1 MKKWMVM
8 LCVGMLALGLAACG
22 NRKDSDTGSESG
34 GSSMQESTGIQGD
47 VGAGEP
53 TVEEDL
59 APGGAG
65 EDVGEDAGGWSEE
78 MQALR
83 DAVAAELGDD
93 YWPDMEI
100 PAEVLESQYGLTE
113 DMYEDYMGEMPMM
126 SAHVDALLIVKA
138 KEGQAETVQETL
150 EAYRINLLKNSMQY
164 PMNMGKLQASKVDSE
179 GDYVYFVL
187 LGGDVTEVAEK
198 GDEAVIAYCREQNE
212 RVIDL
217 LVQQVA

>member
-1 MKKWMVM
+1 MKKWMMM
-8 LCVGMLALGLAACG
+8 LCVGMLVLGLTACG
-22 NRKDSDTGSESG
+22 NRKDSDMGSESG
-34 GSSMQESTGIQGD
+34 GSSLQESTGVQGNAGAGQSTVED
-47 VGAGEP
+47 VG
-53 TVEEDL
+53 
-59 APGGAG
+59 PGGAG

-83 DAVAAELGDD
+83 DAVAEELGDD
-93 YWPDMEI
+93 YWPNMEM
-100 PAEVLESQYGLTE
+100 PAEILKSQYGLTE

-126 SAHVDALLIVKA
+126 SAHVDTLLIVKA
-138 KEGQAETVQETL
+138 KEGQADEIKGAL
-150 EAYRINLLKNSMQY
+150 EDYRINLLKNSMQY
-164 PMNMGKLQASKVDSE
+164 PMNMGKVQASKVDSE

>member
-1 MKKWMVM
+1 MKKWMMM
-8 LCVGMLALGLAACG
+8 LCVGMLALGLTACG
-22 NRKDSDTGSESG
+22 NRKDSDTGGESG
-34 GSSMQESTGIQGD
+34 GSSLQESTGVQGN
-47 VGAGEP
+47 VGAGQS
-53 TVEEDL
+53 TVEDV

-93 YWPDMEI
+93 YWPNMEM
-100 PAEVLESQYGLTE
+100 PAEILKSQYGLTE

-126 SAHVDALLIVKA
+126 SAHVDTLLIVKA
-138 KEGQAETVQETL
+138 KEGQADEVKGVL
-150 EAYRINLLKNSMQY
+150 EDYRINLLKNSMQY
-164 PMNMGKLQASKVDSE
+164 PMNMGKVQASKVDSE

-212 RVIDL
+212 RVIDI

>member
-1 MKKWMVM
+1 MKKWMM
-8 LCVGMLALGLAACG
+8 ILCVGMLALGLTACG
-22 NRKDSDTGSESG
+22 NRKDSDMGSESG
-34 GSSMQESTGIQGD
+34 GSSLQESTGVQGNAGAGQSTVED
-47 VGAGEP
+47 VG
-53 TVEEDL
+53 
-59 APGGAG
+59 PGGAG

-93 YWPDMEI
+93 YWPNMEM
-100 PAEVLESQYGLTE
+100 PAEILKSQYGLTE

-126 SAHVDALLIVKA
+126 SAHVDTLLIVKA
-138 KEGQAETVQETL
+138 KEGQADEVKGVL
-150 EAYRINLLKNSMQY
+150 EDYRINLLKNSMQY
-164 PMNMGKLQASKVDSE
+164 PMNMGKVQASKVDSE

-187 LGGDVTEVAEK
+187 LGGDVAEVAEK

-212 RVIDL
+212 RVIDI

>member
-1 MKKWMVM
+1 MKKWIMM
-8 LCVGMLALGLAACG
+8 LCVGILALGLTACG
-22 NRKDSDTGSESG
+22 NRKDADTGSESG
-34 GSSMQESTGIQGD
+34 GSSLQESMGVQGN
-47 VGAGEP
+47 VGAGES
-53 TVEEDL
+53 TVEDIG
-59 APGGAG
+59 PGGAG

-78 MQALR
+78 MQSLR

-93 YWPDMEI
+93 YWPNMEM
-100 PAEVLESQYGLTE
+100 PAEILKSQYGLTE

-126 SAHVDALLIVKA
+126 SAHVDTLLIVKA
-138 KEGQAETVQETL
+138 KEGQADEVKGIL
-150 EAYRINLLKNSMQY
+150 EDYRINLLKDSMQY
-164 PMNMGKLQASKVDSE
+164 PMNMGKVQASKVDSE

-212 RVIDL
+212 RVIDI

>member
-1 MKKWMVM
+1 MKKWMMM
-8 LCVGMLALGLAACG
+8 LCVGILALGLTACG
-22 NRKDSDTGSESG
+22 NRKNSDMGSESG
-34 GSSMQESTGIQGD
+34 GSSLQESTSVQGN
-47 VGAGEP
+47 VGAGES
-53 TVEEDL
+53 TVEDL

-93 YWPDMEI
+93 YWPNMEM
-100 PAEVLESQYGLTE
+100 PAEILKSQYGLTE

-126 SAHVDALLIVKA
+126 SAHVDTLLIVKA
-138 KEGQAETVQETL
+138 KEGQADEVKGVL
-150 EAYRINLLKNSMQY
+150 EDHRINLLKNSMQY
-164 PMNMGKLQASKVDSE
+164 PMNMGKVQASKVDSE

-212 RVIDL
+212 RVIDI

>member
-1 MKKWMVM
+1 MKKWMVT
-8 LCVGMLALGLAACG
+8 LCVGMLALGLVACG

-34 GSSMQESTGIQGD
+34 GSSIQESTGVQGN
-47 VGAGEP
+47 VGAGDS
-53 TVEEDL
+53 TAEESS

-93 YWPDMEI
+93 YWPDMEM
-100 PAEVLESQYGLTE
+100 PAEFLQSQFGLTE

-126 SAHVDALLIVKA
+126 SAHVDTLLIVKA
-138 KEGQAETVQETL
+138 KEGQTDAVKRAL
-150 EAYRINLLKNSMQY
+150 ENYRTNLVENSMQY
-164 PMNMGKLQASKVDSE
+164 PSNMGKVQASQVGSE

-187 LGGDVTEVAEK
+187 LGGDVTAVEEQ
-198 GDEAVIAYCREQNE
+198 GDEAIIAHCQEQNE
-212 RVIDL
+212 RVIDI
-217 LVQQVA
+217 LVQQMA

>member
-1 MKKWMVM
+1 MKKWMMM
-8 LCVGMLALGLAACG
+8 LCVGMLALGLTACG
-22 NRKDSDTGSESG
+22 NRKNSDMGSESG
-34 GSSMQESTGIQGD
+34 GSSLQESTSVQGN
-47 VGAGEP
+47 VGAGES
-53 TVEEDL
+53 TVEDL

-93 YWPDMEI
+93 YWPNMEM
-100 PAEVLESQYGLTE
+100 PAEILKSQYGLTE

-126 SAHVDALLIVKA
+126 SAHVDTLLIVKA
-138 KEGQAETVQETL
+138 KEGQADEVKGTL
-150 EAYRINLLKNSMQY
+150 EDYRINLLKNSMQY
-164 PMNMGKLQASKVDSE
+164 PMNMGKVQASKVDSE

-212 RVIDL
+212 KVIDI